1 MIALAMDRIARAI
14 ERQPIRF
21 AMALGI
27 AINLAVSFGLAL
39 SADQV
44 VLLNSLVMAV
54 LAWLLPD
61 KVTPVAA
68 PQLPQGTEVVVTDA
82 QGVATTTKTV

>member
-1 MIALAMDRIARAI
+1 VTAIVERIAGAI

-21 AMALGI
+21 AMAIGI
-27 AINLAVSFGLAL
+27 AIDLAVSLGLAL

-44 VLLNSLVMAV
+44 VLLNGLVMAV

-68 PQLPQGTEVVVTDA
+68 PQLPIGTAVTVTDA
-82 QGVATTTKTV
+82 QGVATTTKTL

>member
-1 MIALAMDRIARAI
+1 VTAVVDRIARAI

-39 SADQV
+39 TADQV

-68 PQLPQGTEVVVTDA
+68 PQLPLGTDVVVTDA
-82 QGVATTTKTV
+82 QGVATTKTV

>member
-1 MIALAMDRIARAI
+1 VSAVVDRIARAI

-21 AMALGI
+21 AMALAI
-27 AINLAVSFGLAL
+27 AVNLAVSFGLAL

-44 VLLNSLVMAV
+44 VLLNSFVMAV

-61 KVTPVAA
+61 KVTPLAA
-68 PQLPQGTEVVVTDA
+68 PQLPTGTEVTVTN
-82 QGVATTTKTV
+82 GHGATTTKTV

>member
-1 MIALAMDRIARAI
+1 MDHIARAI
-14 ERQPIRF
+14 ERQPVRF

-39 SADQV
+39 TADQV

-68 PQLPQGTEVVVTDA
+68 PQLPKGTEVVVTDA
-82 QGVATTTKTV
+82 QGVATTTRTV